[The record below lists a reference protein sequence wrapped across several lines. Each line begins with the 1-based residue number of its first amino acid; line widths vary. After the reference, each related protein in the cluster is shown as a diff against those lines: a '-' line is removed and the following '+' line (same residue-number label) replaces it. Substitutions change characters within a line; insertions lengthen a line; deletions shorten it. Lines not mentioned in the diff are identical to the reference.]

1 MPRKT
6 DSNNSADWIF
16 FAESDLE
23 GIRLLV
29 EAKVSGLLC
38 QSKLAE
44 TLEKILKAELVLL
57 GWRLVKTHDLQQLA
71 EELRIRGSDLFP
83 DCKTHCDALAE
94 RYFSDRY
101 PGFDIEDTDWPAL
114 RKQTGE
120 ITVFLQ
126 RVKSRL
132 PKS

>member
-1 MPRKT
+1 LPRKT
-6 DSNNSADWIF
+6 DSNNPADWIF

-29 EAKVSGLLC
+29 NSEVSNLLC

-71 EELRIRGSDLFP
+71 QELHARGSDLSP
-83 DCKTHCDALAE
+83 DCKAHCDSLAE

-101 PGFDIEDTDWPAL
+101 PGFDIEDADWPAL
-114 RKQTGE
+114 RKQTEE
-120 ITVFLQ
+120 IAALLQ

-132 PKS
+132 PSS